1 VAARRAANIGE
12 SDTIGHEVA
21 QAGVRWQYSDERG
34 SPTNGGSAPSLAFL
48 LAAPIQFWLFVGL
61 AIASEIVPFVA
72 SRFQRRL
79 LPIFVSVLFSFAVL
93 LLWGV
98 GLALLVQTAAVLGA
112 WLRLRVNVIR
122 VLAIAIRLDAALA
135 ATGLALHAIY
145 GHSTAGGVSARGLVA
160 IVGSIAAWLAANYL
174 LLVLDARL
182 RQRAQWREALRA
194 IVPYDALSNAA
205 LLTLAPSLAY
215 GPGWVIVLLV
225 VPLIAIGQMA
235 RLSGDADREARVD
248 TVTGLLSRRALAS
261 DVKDMRIDRQGRLSA
276 GPPYTLCLL
285 DVDRFKSVNDTF
297 GHEAGDR
304 VLAEVGRRL
313 AAAVRPG
320 DLVSR
325 YGGDEFVVVAVG
337 VGDHPGA
344 TAIADR
350 IDTALRDAI
359 SLDGTTIDVGHSVGV
374 ARYPDDGEDMAG
386 VMRQADRAMY
396 AAKQRGGGVTI
407 AADTGANLGTSR
419 RDDSSSPREI
429 DEHDGGPATR

>member
-1 VAARRAANIGE
+1 
-12 SDTIGHEVA
+12 
-21 QAGVRWQYSDERG
+21 
-34 SPTNGGSAPSLAFL
+34 
-48 LAAPIQFWLFVGL
+48 
-61 AIASEIVPFVA
+61 VA

-93 LLWGV
+93 LLWGLV
-98 GLALLVQTAAVLGA
+98 LALLVQTAAVLGA

-135 ATGLALHAIY
+135 AAGLTFQSIY
-145 GHSTAGGVSARGLVA
+145 GDSTAGAVSARGLVA

-174 LLVLDARL
+174 LVVLDARL
-182 RQRAQWREALRA
+182 RQRVQWREALRA
-194 IVPYDALSNAA
+194 IVPYDALSNLA

-215 GPGWVIVLLV
+215 GPGWFIVLLI

-235 RLSGDADREARVD
+235 RLSGDADRDARVD
-248 TVTGLLSRRALAS
+248 PVTGLLSRRALAS

-276 GPPYTLCLL
+276 GPSYAICLM

-313 AAAVRPG
+313 TAAVRPG

-337 VGDHPGA
+337 IGDPAGA
-344 TAIADR
+344 AAIAER
-350 IDTALRDAI
+350 IGTALRDPI
-359 SLDGTTIDVGHSVGV
+359 KLDGTPIDVGYSVGV
-374 ARYPDDGEDMAG
+374 ARYPDDGQDMAS
-386 VMRQADRAMY
+386 VMRNADRAMY
-396 AAKQRGGGVTI
+396 AAKQRGGGITVYTN
-407 AADTGANLGTSR
+407 AAAKEGISQ
-419 RDDSSSPREI
+419 RDDASSPPDT
-429 DEHDGGPATR
+429 DEHHGGPAAR